1 MKHKKTL
8 EIGTSNFKRLVENNH
23 YLVDKTLLISD
34 FFNGSSLVSLM
45 PRPRRFGKTLN
56 LSMIRH
62 FFDIRNKNIKNLF
75 SEFEI
80 SKNKNFCE
88 KYQNSYPVISISL
101 KKIKAKN
108 WKEMLES
115 FKIAISKLYQGHKY
129 FRKAS

>member
-1 MKHKKTL
+1 MKNKKTL
-8 EIGTSNFKRLVENNH
+8 KIGRSDFRLIVENNH
-23 YLVDKTLLISD
+23 YFVDKTLLISE
-34 FFNGSSLVSLM
+34 FFSSANDVLLM

-88 KYQNSYPVISISL
+88 KHQNSYL
-101 KKIKAKN
+101 
-108 WKEMLES
+108 
-115 FKIAISKLYQGHKY
+115 
-129 FRKAS
+129 